1 MSKYTI
7 SASDGKN
14 QRLDKFLSVYISKS
28 SRSTIKK
35 MINEGLVFVNGE
47 TTKPSF
53 ILDGSEKISY
63 DLIEEKE
70 KSENLTPQDID
81 LEIIYEDNDIVA
93 INKPAGI
100 TVHPG
105 AGQNDGTIANA
116 LVFRF
121 NSLSNVNG
129 TIRPGIVHRL
139 DKDTS
144 GVMLVAKNNNAH
156 ANLSNQFEM
165 RSINKEYKAIT
176 WGLFSDEKGE
186 INSSIARSKR
196 DPTSYIID
204 SNGRNAHTSYVSKA
218 LGSFASEVVFH
229 PKTGRT
235 HQIRVHSSSIGNP
248 IFGDNKYG
256 GGKNKS
262 KGYLP
267 EVSKIL
273 ENLLKKIDRQALHA
287 KSITF
292 THPSSKKTKTIA
304 AEIPNEIKILKKE
317 LASLYA

>member
-1 MSKYTI
+1 MSKYTL
-7 SASDGKN
+7 SASNGKN

-35 MINEGLVFVNGE
+35 MINEGLVLVNGE
-47 TTKPSF
+47 ITKPSF

-129 TIRPGIVHRL
+129 MIRPGIVHRL

-144 GVMLVAKNNNAH
+144 GVMLVAKNNNC
-156 ANLSNQFEM
+156 LLYTSP
-165 RSINKEYKAIT
+165 SP
-176 WGLFSDEKGE
+176 
-186 INSSIARSKR
+186 R
-196 DPTSYIID
+196 D
-204 SNGRNAHTSYVSKA
+204 A
-218 LGSFASEVVFH
+218 
-229 PKTGRT
+229 
-235 HQIRVHSSSIGNP
+235 
-248 IFGDNKYG
+248 
-256 GGKNKS
+256 
-262 KGYLP
+262 
-267 EVSKIL
+267 
-273 ENLLKKIDRQALHA
+273 
-287 KSITF
+287 
-292 THPSSKKTKTIA
+292 
-304 AEIPNEIKILKKE
+304 
-317 LASLYA
+317 